1 LKEAIIQ
8 GAKEVTRQLVQDPN
22 AAFVAKAW
30 AGDASPVDL
39 VVVDLRPSQR
49 IRRNRKRLDGT
60 DYDATV
66 ISSNLFE
73 RDINRGSLGEIVAA
87 SLLEPYLPIMGTQ
100 YLAEQEDR
108 YKRRVVMEELENL
121 ALRFQDLL
129 LEILIDP
136 RFFYHVKM
144 QRRAKIYPPSRSE
157 YLRTLREC
165 PDAPRAFEATLRMM
179 ASSGL
184 VNMDERVRITRRLL
198 DTLPKPGES
207 LLTPFR
213 EVELAVRRLA
223 SYGIASN
230 APDNPLISDIN
241 RDLDA
246 IQENGLQEMP
256 DPKSF
261 LFLPTGNG
269 LVTLDD
275 GRSYG
280 ELSWDGHPSPTKPTL
295 VKRIGGALNFVY
307 LVEYPGRDGRRRFVA
322 KTFQNWYGL
331 KWIPLSIWTIGS
343 QNFDILGERRLSN
356 EYRMNRKLRREGLN
370 APEIHHVSVPSRTIV
385 EEFIPGRGFDKI
397 AQDLISGSDPNASDR
412 IAGLGAE
419 ISKVHERGVTLGDSK
434 PDNVIL
440 DSEGRIWFVDLEQAS
455 EGGEPTWDL
464 AEFLYYSGHYSLRWQ
479 RVKPLVESFLE
490 GYLREG
496 DPGIVGEIGSAR
508 YKRIFGLLTA
518 PHIILGIGRVCGSYC
533 NSS

>member
-1 LKEAIIQ
+1 MKEAIIE
-8 GAKEVTRQLVQDPN
+8 GAREVARQLVKDAN

-30 AGDASPVDL
+30 ESDPSAVDL
-39 VVVDLRPSQR
+39 VVVDVRPSQR
-49 IRRNRKRLDGT
+49 IRRNRKRLNGT

-66 ISSNLFE
+66 ISGNLFE
-73 RDINRGSLGEIVAA
+73 RDIGRGSLGEIVAA
-87 SLLEPYLPIMGTQ
+87 SLLEPYVPLMGTR
-100 YLAEQEDR
+100 YLADQEGK

-136 RFFYHVKM
+136 RFFYHAKM

-165 PDAPRAFEATLRMM
+165 PDAARAFEATLRQM

-184 VNMDERVRITRRLL
+184 VNMDERIRITRRLL
-198 DTLPKPGES
+198 DILPKPGES

-223 SYGIASN
+223 SYGISSN
-230 APDNPLISDIN
+230 VPDNPLISDIN
-241 RDLDA
+241 RDLDTVL
-246 IQENGLQEMP
+246 ENGLREMP

-261 LFLPTGNG
+261 LFLPAANG
-269 LVTLDD
+269 LVSLDD

-280 ELSWDGHPSPTKPTL
+280 ELSWDGHPSPMRPSS

-307 LVEYPGRDGRRRFVA
+307 LVEYPGNGGRRRFVA

-331 KWIPLSIWTIGS
+331 KWIPVSIWTVGS

-370 APEIHHVSVPSRTIV
+370 APEIHHVSVRSRTIV
-385 EEFIPGRGFDKI
+385 EEFIPGRGFDRI
-397 AQDLISGSDPNASDR
+397 AQDLIARNDRNGSDKIAS
-412 IAGLGAE
+412 LGAE
-419 ISKVHERGVTLGDSK
+419 MSKVHERGVTLGDSK

-440 DSEGRIWFVDLEQAS
+440 DGEGRIWFVDLEQAS
-455 EGGEPTWDL
+455 EGGEPAWDL

-479 RVKPLVESFLE
+479 KVKPLVESFLE

-496 DPGIVGEIGSAR
+496 QPAIVREIGSAR

-518 PHIILGIGRVCGSYC
+518 PHIVLGIGRVCRSYGS
-533 NSS
+533 SS

>member
-1 LKEAIIQ
+1 MKEAIVQ
-8 GAKEVTRQLVQDPN
+8 GAREVARQVVGDPN
-22 AAFVAKAW
+22 AAFLAKAW
-30 AGDASPVDL
+30 LTDPSTVDL
-39 VVVDLRPSQR
+39 VVVDTRPSQR
-49 IRRNRKRLDGT
+49 IRRNRRRLDGIN
-60 DYDATV
+60 YDATV
-66 ISSNLFE
+66 VSGDLFE
-73 RDINRGSLGEIVAA
+73 RDIGKGSLGEIVAA
-87 SLLEPYLPIMGTQ
+87 SLLEPYLPLIGTN

-108 YKRRVVMEELENL
+108 YKRRVVIEELENL

-136 RFFYHVKM
+136 RFFYHIKM

-157 YLRTLREC
+157 YIRTLREC
-165 PDAPRAFEATLRMM
+165 PGAARTFEAILRKM

-184 VNMDERVRITRRLL
+184 VNMDERVRITRGLL
-198 DTLPKPGES
+198 DTLPRPGES

-241 RDLDA
+241 RDLDVV
-246 IQENGLQEMP
+246 QENGFQEMP

-261 LFLPTGNG
+261 LFLPTGKG

-275 GRSYG
+275 GRSYA
-280 ELSWDGHPSPTKPTL
+280 ELSWDGHPSPTKPSS

-307 LVEYPGRDGRRRFVA
+307 LVEYPGNGNRRFVA

-331 KWIPLSIWTIGS
+331 KWIPVSIWTIGS

-385 EEFIPGRGFDKI
+385 EDFIPGTGFDRI

-412 IAGLGAE
+412 IASLGAE
-419 ISKVHERGVTLGDSK
+419 ISRVHQKGVTLGDSK
-434 PDNVIL
+434 PDNAIL
-440 DSEGRIWFVDLEQAS
+440 DPEGRIWFVDLEQAS
-455 EGGEPTWDL
+455 EGGQPTWDL

-496 DPGIVGEIGSAR
+496 DPGTVREIGSAR

-518 PHIILGIGRVCGSYC
+518 PHIVMGIGRACGTYG
-533 NSS
+533 SSS